1 MKRAAR
7 SANDSPAFQIAAR
20 LGFAVNGL
28 LHLMIGA
35 IAISVALGGGGSADQ
50 SGALAGLA
58 ATPGGGIIL
67 WVVVVGLA
75 GLGLWQ
81 IAEAILVPAKDP
93 AKKWAHRAKEFGK
106 AVAYLA
112 VAATAFTFARGGSS
126 SSSGDTESLTA
137 TLLAA
142 PGGVVVVVVI
152 GLGIIVIGGYFV
164 VHGARKKFTED
175 LSLPGGTIGTTITAL
190 GVVGHIAK
198 GVALA
203 VVGILFAVA
212 SVTLDASKSTGLDGA
227 VASLA
232 ALPFGAAI
240 LFAVGAGLIGFGLY
254 SFARAR
260 YARL

>member
-1 MKRAAR
+1 MTSAAR

-20 LGFAVNGL
+20 LGYGVNGL
-28 LHLMIGA
+28 LHLLIGA
-35 IAISVALGGGGSADQ
+35 IAISVALDGGGSADQ

-67 WVVVVGLA
+67 WVIVVGLA

-81 IAEAILVPAKDP
+81 IAEAVLVPARDS
-93 AKKWAHRAKEFGK
+93 AKKWAHRAQEFGK

-126 SSSGDTESLTA
+126 SSSGDAESLTS

-142 PGGVVVVVVI
+142 PGGVFVVIVI
-152 GLGIIVIGGYFV
+152 GLGILVIGGYFV
-164 VHGARKKFTED
+164 VKGARKKFVED
-175 LSLPGGTIGTTITAL
+175 LSLPGGTVGDTITAL
-190 GVVGHIAK
+190 GVAGYIAK

-203 VVGILFAVA
+203 VVGILFVVA
-212 SVTLDASKSTGLDGA
+212 AFTLDASKSTGLDGA

-232 ALPFGAAI
+232 ALPYGVAI
-240 LFAVGAGLIGFGLY
+240 LLAVGAGLIAFGLY